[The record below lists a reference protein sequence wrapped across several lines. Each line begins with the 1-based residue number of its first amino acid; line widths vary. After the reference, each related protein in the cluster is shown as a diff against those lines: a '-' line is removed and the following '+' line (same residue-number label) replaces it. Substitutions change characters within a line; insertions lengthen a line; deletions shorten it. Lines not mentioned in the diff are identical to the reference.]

1 MVSPP
6 QILFSNFRATTIG
19 EYYER
24 YNIRRQA
31 WLASGRKYNHII
43 AALIGEDTYRIS
55 TSKNREIDKQRKKLQ
70 LLVIAAW
77 SLPLLDSFLLTLD
90 EFAVSTDRPTLKKRL
105 RKNFFIDESKTW
117 VLRGMEGIKSIK
129 SIKTDRLDDYIRGL
143 EDKTIRFEEKPL
155 WGTEQL

>member
-1 MVSPP
+1 
-6 QILFSNFRATTIG
+6 
-19 EYYER
+19 
-24 YNIRRQA
+24 
-31 WLASGRKYNHII
+31 
-43 AALIGEDTYRIS
+43 
-55 TSKNREIDKQRKKLQ
+55 
-70 LLVIAAW
+70 LVIAAW

-155 WGTEQL
+155 